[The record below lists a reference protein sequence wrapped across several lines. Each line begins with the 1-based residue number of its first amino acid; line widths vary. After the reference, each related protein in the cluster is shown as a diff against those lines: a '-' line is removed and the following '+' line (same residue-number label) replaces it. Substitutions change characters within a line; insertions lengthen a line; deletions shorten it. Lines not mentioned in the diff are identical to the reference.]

1 MHILDYKN
9 HPCIRSCGIN
19 KHMTCE
25 YNFTIEYYFTLTKAC
40 NDCPFNKTDCE
51 RPHCVPADG
60 TPRGL
65 ITVNRMLPGPAIHV
79 SMHVLP
85 ALLATKYI

>member
-1 MHILDYKN
+1 
-9 HPCIRSCGIN
+9 
-19 KHMTCE
+19 MTCE

-51 RPHCVPADG
+51 RPHCIPADG
-60 TPRGL
+60 TPRAL

-79 SMHVLP
+79 SMHVLSV
-85 ALLATKYI
+85 LLAVKDI